1 LGLPVLQSELKNNL
15 IPSEIIIEFKK
26 DVLVHFEKLKYPLS
40 SDESWRKFPLHQFDF
55 AELKNQNPTQSL
67 VPNSNFKTSNHEPL
81 ELKGIK
87 LKLETLLGIVRENYF
102 ALYTLL
108 HAENYY
114 FYTLQS
120 ISESNPLNEFE
131 WALDQKS
138 NGFNVFLVSVP
149 EGVQG
154 KIKET
159 YHSKIEGDSIH
170 LFGNLS
176 HYFLEDNAHLDVLI
190 EEEYDENLYNFRFVS
205 STQSR
210 DSNLNIYSFPIRGF
224 RSKTFYT
231 PYLDGKGS
239 NFLLTGVSSLS
250 GRSIL
255 DIDAKVTHLGDNTQ
269 SKISYKS
276 IVSGRSHHI
285 FTGNLFIPSSVKKVS
300 AHQES
305 HNLSLSKKARAEAN
319 PKLEVL
325 AEDVSCTH
333 GATVGDIDEEQ
344 LFYLLT
350 RGLTLDESKSLLV
363 SAFFKEIVEA
373 IPFAIEIK
381 ENISDKIG
389 KSLLGN

>member
-1 LGLPVLQSELKNNL
+1 MGLPVLQSELKNNL